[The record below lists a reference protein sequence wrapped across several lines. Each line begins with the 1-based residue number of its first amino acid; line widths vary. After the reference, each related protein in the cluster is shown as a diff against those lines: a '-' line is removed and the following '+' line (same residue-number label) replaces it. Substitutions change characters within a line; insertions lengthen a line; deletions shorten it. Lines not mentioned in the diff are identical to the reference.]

1 MSNQFKPE
9 TAALLLI
16 DHQVGVMQM
25 IKTLQVDDVKRLV
38 LALAKSAK
46 ILKMPII
53 LTTSVETA
61 FQQPLF
67 KELAELLPDEYAA
80 RIKRKGIVNAWTD
93 PDFRAAVE
101 KTGRKQ
107 LIMGAVTTDICLVY
121 PAVSAV
127 KAGYEVQ
134 AVMDI
139 SGSPTQVGEDMAR
152 RRMEAAGVQLTAT
165 STLIAELAQDWSTPE
180 GQKLGEIMGAS
191 VNPPVRQL
199 APTEAASL

>member
-1 MSNQFKPE
+1 MPSPFKPE
-9 TAALLLI
+9 TSALLLI

-38 LALAKSAK
+38 LAIAKAAK
-46 ILKMPII
+46 VLKMPII

-61 FQQPLF
+61 FQQPIF
-67 KELAELLPDEYAA
+67 KELAEVLPAEYKA

-93 PDFRAAVE
+93 PNFKAAVE

-127 KAGYEVQ
+127 EEGYEVQ

-139 SGSPTQVGEDMAR
+139 SGSPTWIGEDMAR
-152 RRMEAAGVQLTAT
+152 RRMEAAGVRLTAT
-165 STLIAELAQDWSTPE
+165 STLIAELAQDWSTSE
-180 GQKLGEIMGAS
+180 GKKLAEIMSSS

-199 APTEAASL
+199 APSEAAPV

>member
-1 MSNQFKPE
+1 MPSQFKPE
-9 TAALLLI
+9 TSVLLLI

-25 IKTLQVDDVKRLV
+25 IKTLQVEDVKRLV
-38 LALAKSAK
+38 LAVAKAAK
-46 ILKMPII
+46 VLEMPII

-61 FQQPLF
+61 FQQPIF
-67 KELAELLPDEYAA
+67 KELAEVRPDEYAA

-93 PDFRAAVE
+93 PNFRAAVE
-101 KTGRKQ
+101 RTGRKQ
-107 LIMGAVTTDICLVY
+107 LIMGVVTTDICLVY
-121 PAVSAV
+121 PAISAV
-127 KAGYEVQ
+127 EAGYEVQ

-180 GQKLGEIMGAS
+180 GRKLGETMGSS

-199 APTEAASL
+199 APTEAAPL

>member
-1 MSNQFKPE
+1 MQSQFKPD
-9 TAALLLI
+9 TSALLLI

-38 LALAKSAK
+38 LALAKTAK
-46 ILKMPII
+46 VLKIPTI
-53 LTTSVETA
+53 LTTSVETS
-61 FQQPLF
+61 FQQAIF

-80 RIKRKGIVNAWTD
+80 RVKRKGIVNAWTD
-93 PDFRAAVE
+93 PHFKAAVE

-121 PAVSAV
+121 PAISAV
-127 KAGYEVQ
+127 EAGYEVQ

-139 SGSPTQVGEDMAR
+139 SGSPTWVGEDMAR
-152 RRMEAAGVQLTAT
+152 RRMEAAGVKLTAT
-165 STLIAELAQDWSTPE
+165 STLIAELAQDWSTRE
-180 GQKLGEIMGAS
+180 GQKLGEIMGSS

-199 APTEAASL
+199 APSEAAPL

>member
-1 MSNQFKPE
+1 MASQFQPE

-25 IKTLQVDDVKRLV
+25 IKTLDVADVKRLTV
-38 LALAKSAK
+38 ALAKAAK
-46 ILKMPII
+46 ALKMPII

-61 FQQPLF
+61 FQQPIF
-67 KELAELLPDEYAA
+67 KELAEALPDEYAA

-93 PDFRAAVE
+93 PNFRAAVE

-121 PAVSAV
+121 PAISAV
-127 KAGYEVQ
+127 EAGYEVQ
-134 AVMDI
+134 AVIDI
-139 SGSPTQVGEDMAR
+139 SGSPTPIGEEMAR

-180 GQKLGEIMGAS
+180 GQQLGKIMAAS

-199 APTEAASL
+199 APSEAAPV

>member
-1 MSNQFKPE
+1 MPSQFQPE

-25 IKTLQVDDVKRLV
+25 IKTLDVSDVKRLTV
-38 LALAKSAK
+38 ALAKAAK
-46 ILKMPII
+46 ALKMPII

-61 FQQPLF
+61 FQQPIF
-67 KELAELLPDEYAA
+67 KELAEALPEEYAA

-121 PAVSAV
+121 PAISAV
-127 KAGYEVQ
+127 EAGYEVQ
-134 AVMDI
+134 AVIDI
-139 SGSPTQVGEDMAR
+139 SGSPTPIGEEMAR
-152 RRMEAAGVQLTAT
+152 RRMEVAGVQLTAT

-180 GQKLGEIMGAS
+180 GQQLGKIMAAS

-199 APTEAASL
+199 APSEAAPV

>member
-1 MSNQFKPE
+1 MVQHFKPE
-9 TAALLLI
+9 MSALILI

-25 IKTLQVDDVKRLV
+25 IKTSPLDDVKRLT
-38 LALAKSAK
+38 LALAKAAK
-46 ILKMPII
+46 ILKIPII

-61 FQQPLF
+61 FQQPMF

-93 PDFRAAVE
+93 PAFVTAIK

-127 KAGYEVQ
+127 EAGYEVQ
-134 AVMDI
+134 AVVDI
-139 SGSPTQVGEDMAR
+139 SGSPTQVGEETAW
-152 RRMEAAGVQLTAT
+152 RRMQAAGVQLTVT
-165 STLIAELAQDWSTPE
+165 STMIAELAQDWSTPQ
-180 GQKLGEIMGAS
+180 GQKLGEVMASS

-199 APTEAASL
+199 APSEAAPV